1 MDKNILDLFS
11 DVEIVKKVQSKLPK
25 LFQIAELE
33 SQRAGKVGMEVG
45 SIRERIIVSLLIYK
59 FGEDNVETE
68 LPITEPEV
76 DVKLFGHP
84 ISIKTKSGSGYSGV
98 KLIWTVDAK
107 NALEFQSTYFPSCD
121 MIYVQINW
129 GNTGGLFYFPLNIQL
144 EIFNNLGRDNYIK
157 LPSLGTNPRGV
168 EMSSKAMQKLLE
180 HIGIYKIQ
188 IDWKKEEII
197 FNAFK
202 RWIDLWAQD

>member
-1 MDKNILDLFS
+1 MDKNILNLFS
-11 DVEIVKKVQSKLPK
+11 EVEIVKKVQTKLPK

-59 FGEDNVETE
+59 FGEENVETE

-98 KLIWTVDAK
+98 KLIWTVDAQ
-107 NALEFQSTYFPSCD
+107 NALEFQNTYVPSCD
-121 MIYVQINW
+121 MIYIQINW

-180 HIGIYKIQ
+180 HSGIYKIK
-188 IDWKKEEII
+188 IGWKKEEIK

-202 RWIDLWAQD
+202 RWIDLWAQE

>member
-1 MDKNILDLFS
+1 MDQNILNLFS
-11 DVEIVKKVQSKLPK
+11 EVEIVKKVQTKLPK
-25 LFQIAELE
+25 LFQLAELE

-59 FGEDNVETE
+59 FGEENVETE

-76 DVKLFGHP
+76 DVKLFGNP

-98 KLIWTVDAK
+98 KLIWTVDAQ
-107 NALEFQSTYFPSCD
+107 NALEFQNTYVPSCD

-129 GNTGGLFYFPLNIQL
+129 GNTGGLFYFPLNVQL
-144 EIFNNLGRDNYIK
+144 EIFNYLGRENYIK
-157 LPSLGTNPRGV
+157 LPSIGTNPRGV

-180 HIGIYKIQ
+180 HSGIYKIK
-188 IDWKKEEII
+188 IDWEKEEIK

-202 RWIDLWAQD
+202 RWIDLWAQE

>member
-11 DVEIVKKVQSKLPK
+11 DDEIVKKVQIKLPK

-45 SIRERIIVSLLIYK
+45 SIRERIIVSLLIYN
-59 FGEDNVETE
+59 FGESNVETE
-68 LPITEPEV
+68 LRITEPEV
-76 DVKLFGHP
+76 DVKLFGNP
-84 ISIKTKSGSGYSGV
+84 ISIKTKSGSSFAGV

-107 NALEFQSTYFPSCD
+107 NALEFQTTYSPSCD

-180 HIGIYKIQ
+180 HSGIYKIK
-188 IDWKKEEII
+188 IDWKKEEIK

-202 RWIDLWAQD
+202 RWIDLWAQE

>member
-1 MDKNILDLFS
+1 MDTNILNLFKES
-11 DVEIVKKVQSKLPK
+11 EIIRKIQVKLPK

-45 SIRERIIVSLLIYK
+45 SIRERVIVSLLIYK
-59 FGEDNVETE
+59 FGEENVETE
-68 LPITEPEV
+68 IPITEPEV
-76 DVKLFGHP
+76 DVKLFGNP

-107 NALEFQSTYFPSCD
+107 NALEFQNKYVPSCD

-129 GNTGGLFYFPLNIQL
+129 GNNGGLFYFPLDVQL
-144 EIFNNLGRDNYIK
+144 EVFNSLGRENYIK
-157 LPSLGTNPRGV
+157 LPSLGTNPRCV
-168 EMSSKAMQKLLE
+168 EMSSTAMQKLLE
-180 HIGIYKIQ
+180 HRDIYKIK
-188 IDWKKEEII
+188 IDWKKEEIK

-202 RWIDLWAQD
+202 RWIDLWAQE

>member
-1 MDKNILDLFS
+1 MDKNILNLFS
-11 DVEIVKKVQSKLPK
+11 DVEIVKKVQTKLPK

-59 FGEDNVETE
+59 FGEENVETE

-98 KLIWTVDAK
+98 KLIWTVDAQ
-107 NALEFQSTYFPSCD
+107 NALEFQNTYVPSCD

-144 EIFNNLGRDNYIK
+144 EIFKDLGRDNYIK

-180 HIGIYKIQ
+180 HSDIYKIK
-188 IDWKKEEII
+188 IDWKKEEIK

-202 RWIDLWAQD
+202 RWIDLWAQE

>member
-1 MDKNILDLFS
+1 MNLFS
-11 DVEIVKKVQSKLPK
+11 EVEIVKKVQTKLPK

-59 FGEDNVETE
+59 FGEENVETE

-98 KLIWTVDAK
+98 KLIWTVDAQ
-107 NALEFQSTYFPSCD
+107 NALEFQNTYVPSCD

-144 EIFNNLGRDNYIK
+144 EIFKDLGRDNYIK

-180 HIGIYKIQ
+180 HSDIYKIK
-188 IDWKKEEII
+188 IDWKKEEIK

-202 RWIDLWAQD
+202 RWIDLWAQE

>member
-1 MDKNILDLFS
+1 MDNNILNLFS
-11 DVEIVKKVQSKLPK
+11 ESEVIKKIQVKLPM

-59 FGEDNVETE
+59 FGEENVETE
-68 LPITEPEV
+68 IPITEHEV
-76 DVKLFGHP
+76 DVKLFGNP

-98 KLIWTVDAK
+98 KLIWTVDAQ
-107 NALEFQSTYFPSCD
+107 NALEFQNNYVPSFD

-129 GNTGGLFYFPLNIQL
+129 GNSGGVFYFPLDVQL
-144 EIFNNLGRDNYIK
+144 EVFNTLGRENYIK
-157 LPSLGTNPRGV
+157 LPNLGTNPRGV
-168 EMSSKAMQKLLE
+168 EMSSTAMQKLLE
-180 HIGIYKIQ
+180 HSGIYKIK
-188 IDWKKEEII
+188 IDWEKEEIK

-202 RWIDLWAQD
+202 RWIDLWAQE

>member
-1 MDKNILDLFS
+1 MDLLNLFS
-11 DVEIVKKVQSKLPK
+11 DAKIVKKVQIKLPK

-59 FGEDNVETE
+59 FGEKNVETE
-68 LPITEPEV
+68 IPITEPEV
-76 DVKLFGHP
+76 DVKLFGKP
-84 ISIKTKSGSGYSGV
+84 ISIKTKSGSGFAGV

-107 NALEFQSTYFPSCD
+107 NAMEFQNTYVPSCD

-129 GNTGGLFYFPLNIQL
+129 GNTGGLFYFPSKVQI
-144 EIFNNLGRDNYIK
+144 EVFKDIGRENYIK
-157 LPSLGTNPRGV
+157 LPSIGTNPRGV

-180 HIGIYKIQ
+180 HSSIYKIK
-188 IDWKKEEII
+188 IDWNKEEIK

-202 RWIDLWAQD
+202 RWIDLWAQE

>member
-1 MDKNILDLFS
+1 MDKNILNLFS
-11 DVEIVKKVQSKLPK
+11 EVEIVKKVQTKLPK

-59 FGEDNVETE
+59 FGEENVETE

-76 DVKLFGHP
+76 DVKLFDHP

-98 KLIWTVDAK
+98 KLIWTVDAQ
-107 NALEFQSTYFPSCD
+107 NALEFQNTYVPSCD

-144 EIFNNLGRDNYIK
+144 EIFKDLGRDNYIK

-180 HIGIYKIQ
+180 HSDIYKIK
-188 IDWKKEEII
+188 IDWKKEEIK

-202 RWIDLWAQD
+202 RWIDLWAQE

>member
-1 MDKNILDLFS
+1 MDKNILNLFS
-11 DVEIVKKVQSKLPK
+11 DDEIVKKVQIKLPK

-59 FGEDNVETE
+59 FGEENVETE

-76 DVKLFGHP
+76 DVRLFGNP
-84 ISIKTKSGSGYSGV
+84 ISIKTKSGSNYSGV
-98 KLIWTVDAK
+98 KLIWTVDAQ
-107 NALEFQSTYFPSCD
+107 NALEFQNTYSPSCD

-129 GNTGGLFYFPLNIQL
+129 GNTGGLFYFPLNVQL
-144 EIFNNLGRDNYIK
+144 EIFNSLGRENYIK

-168 EMSSKAMQKLLE
+168 ELSAKALQKLLE
-180 HIGIYKIQ
+180 HNGIYKIK
-188 IDWKKEEII
+188 IYWKKEEIK

-202 RWIDLWAQD
+202 RWVDLWAQE